1 MNCPVC
7 KVPMNA
13 DEDEDAL
20 WWECPVCGMVI
31 GEVKDE

>member
-13 DEDEDAL
+13 DEDEDAR
-20 WWECPVCGMVI
+20 WWECPVCGTI
-31 GEVKDE
+31 EGEVKDG